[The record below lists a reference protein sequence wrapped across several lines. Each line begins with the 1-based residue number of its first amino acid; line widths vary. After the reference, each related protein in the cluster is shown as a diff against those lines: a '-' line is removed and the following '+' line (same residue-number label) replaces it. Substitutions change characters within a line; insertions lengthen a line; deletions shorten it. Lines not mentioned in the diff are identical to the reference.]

1 MGQGKKPQV
10 YRQKRQR
17 FRNTRGLEGGR
28 SGLSS
33 RGTVLSPSM
42 VGSNVSVSDETVP
55 DKSGT
60 QTKELS
66 KVETTLLLEGS
77 RVLARSE
84 EQRWDKEDL
93 MYMDLERWVEF
104 GEGRSEDDGSGYE
117 RSTHP

>member
-1 MGQGKKPQV
+1 
-10 YRQKRQR
+10 
-17 FRNTRGLEGGR
+17 
-28 SGLSS
+28 
-33 RGTVLSPSM
+33 M

-60 QTKELS
+60 QTRESS

-77 RVLARSE
+77 RVLARWE
-84 EQRWDKEDL
+84 EQRWVKEDL

-104 GEGRSEDDGSGYE
+104 GEGRSKDEGNGYE